1 MPDICRLTASVVNK
15 IAAGEVI
22 ERPASVVKEL
32 LENAVD
38 SGAARI
44 DLTVEKGGVDLVR
57 VTDNGCGI
65 AADQLFLA
73 VAPHATSKIQNAD
86 DLFRIS
92 TLGFRG
98 EALASIA
105 EVSRLALRSRTAD
118 SEVGAELEIVGGE
131 MSPVAPCGGPTGTM
145 VEVHNLFFNT
155 PVRRK
160 FLRATQTEM
169 GHTTEAFTRL
179 ALAHPDRHFT
189 LRHGEKLVYDLPP
202 GADRLARIAAFFG
215 ADLAADLIWIESR
228 DGPVR
233 LSGYVA
239 NPSQSRGN
247 QRTQYL
253 FLNGRAI
260 RDRALQHALQEA
272 YRGLLLTGRYPVAFL
287 EIEMPA
293 EAVDVNVHPTKMEV
307 RFQDGG
313 QLYSQLLGTLRTR
326 FLTTDLT
333 ARFRAPGT
341 NVAAEQ
347 QLSGARAMA
356 TVGAAPSGV
365 AELGGDPTGAHDAE
379 SAARMREEL
388 VRWAKGELASQ
399 SAQPP
404 GSHAVS
410 GAAAPW
416 PSAPALAES
425 TAGPFAYPSTIPRP
439 SGRPLELVPIDR
451 QQFARLDPQPSRAP
465 VQAAPPPASREPATE
480 PNLGSGGI
488 PVTAGPFSAQRGH
501 AGSRSL
507 FDRRN
512 RRGRDGHRPTRTA
525 RTGAVRATP

>member
-1 MPDICRLTASVVNK
+1 M
-15 IAAGEVI
+15 
-22 ERPASVVKEL
+22 
-32 LENAVD
+32 
-38 SGAARI
+38 
-44 DLTVEKGGVDLVR
+44 
-57 VTDNGCGI
+57 
-65 AADQLFLA
+65 FLA
-73 VAPHATSKIQNAD
+73 VAPHATSKIRDAD
-86 DLFRIS
+86 DLFRIG

-118 SEVGAELEIVGGE
+118 SEVGAELEVVGGE

-202 GADRLARIAAFFG
+202 SRRLAARGSRPSFG

-228 DGPVR
+228 DGAVR

-287 EIEMPA
+287 EFEMPA

-313 QLYSQLLGTLRTR
+313 QLYSQLLGTL
-326 FLTTDLT
+326 
-333 ARFRAPGT
+333 
-341 NVAAEQ
+341 
-347 QLSGARAMA
+347 
-356 TVGAAPSGV
+356 
-365 AELGGDPTGAHDAE
+365 AHPVPDDGFD
-379 SAARMREEL
+379 R
-388 VRWAKGELASQ
+388 Q
-399 SAQPP
+399 
-404 GSHAVS
+404 
-410 GAAAPW
+410 
-416 PSAPALAES
+416 
-425 TAGPFAYPSTIPRP
+425 IPRP
-439 SGRPLELVPIDR
+439 WDECR
-451 QQFARLDPQPSRAP
+451 RA
-465 VQAAPPPASREPATE
+465 TT
-480 PNLGSGGI
+480 G
-488 PVTAGPFSAQRGH
+488 
-501 AGSRSL
+501 
-507 FDRRN
+507 
-512 RRGRDGHRPTRTA
+512 DGHGRGSAERRRRVGGRSDRSA
-525 RTGAVRATP
+525 RR